1 MKKAVERYKSLKT
14 RISSTPSHLK
24 KVRALYVRYADDWVI
39 FTNFDRGTVEGLK
52 ADIGS
57 YLKSELGL
65 TLSNALTG
73 IAREG
78 DEKTILTDLSKGF
91 AKFLGFRFLNNQ
103 KYAPITTY
111 QRNSRSRRTGS
122 VRISIVRQRVVW
134 GLYVDIDHSRVEG
147 RMMLKGL
154 LTDKRRPRAF
164 FMISQLKEH

>member
-65 TLSNALTG
+65 TLS
-73 IAREG
+73 

-91 AKFLGFRFLNNQ
+91 AKFLGFSFLNNQ